1 MSLIGLE
8 TLLNKVLLVMRLFFS
23 HKVFIFVFFFFVRV
37 INSLLNSKFL
47 NWPNPKAFADN
58 NMFVLGWKENNVEK
72 GMRLF
77 FSHNVF
83 EWSFLH
89 GL

>member
-1 MSLIGLE
+1 MSLFGWE

-23 HKVFIFVFFFFVRV
+23 HKVFIFFCPGHQLFTKSQIFKLAKTKSICRQQYVF
-37 INSLLNSKFL
+37 
-47 NWPNPKAFADN
+47 
-58 NMFVLGWKENNVEK
+58 LGWKENIVEK

-83 EWSFLH
+83 KWSFLH
-89 GL
+89 GH

>member
-1 MSLIGLE
+1 MSLIGWE
-8 TLLNKVLLVMRLFFS
+8 TFFNKVLLVLRLFFFPQS
-23 HKVFIFVFFFFVRV
+23 FHFFVRV

-47 NWPNPKAFADN
+47 NWRKPKVFADK
-58 NMFVLGWKENNVEK
+58 NMFVLGWKENIVEK

-83 EWSFLH
+83 KWSFLH
-89 GL
+89 GH

>member
-8 TLLNKVLLVMRLFFS
+8 TLLNKALLVMRLFFS
-23 HKVFIFVFFFFVRV
+23 HKVFFFFCVRV

-47 NWPNPKAFADN
+47 NWPKPKAFADN
-58 NMFVLGWKENNVEK
+58 NMFVLGWKENIVEK

-83 EWSFLH
+83 KWSFLH
-89 GL
+89 GH